1 MAVITDT
8 KVNAMKGVDR
18 LDLTVQAPQVRP
30 HSFRPLTMAERM
42 ESLEGRVTDQSE
54 QFQQF
59 TDYQVACNNSLGE
72 MMRQLAIGMAVDMSQ
87 FPFMPDFPRQSQ
99 GEEPGSSQAEDL
111 GGTVTEVEEEEEEED
126 L

>member
-1 MAVITDT
+1 
-8 KVNAMKGVDR
+8 
-18 LDLTVQAPQVRP
+18 
-30 HSFRPLTMAERM
+30 MAEWM
-42 ESLEGRVTDQSE
+42 ESLEGRVTNQSE
-54 QFQQF
+54 QFRQF

-87 FPFMPDFPRQSQ
+87 FPFMPDFPGRSQ

-111 GGTVTEVEEEEEEED
+111 GGTVAGVEEEEEEED